1 MPEQESI
8 HQLKSEIQTLKI
20 KDEYRSKELDAL
32 MVNLSDTSTKLNALS
47 ENIGRLLA
55 AQDVNKMTDKE
66 FRDEMK
72 ILHTRI
78 GDLQDKM
85 NTMIDKTET
94 RMNTDINSIYNKL
107 ESLERETG
115 AVNRAFEHVEI
126 QRRNAQMRCEI
137 RQEQLQ
143 YLSVK

>member
-1 MPEQESI
+1 MPEQESFL
-8 HQLKSEIQTLKI
+8 QLKSEIQTLKI

-32 MVNLSDTSTKLNALS
+32 MVKLSDTSTKLNALS

-66 FRDEMK
+66 FREEMK

-94 RMNTDINSIYNKL
+94 RMNTDINLIYTKL
-107 ESLERETG
+107 ESLERWRWITIG
-115 AVNRAFEHVEI
+115 AATFVAWLLTHVVPKYVN
-126 QRRNAQMRCEI
+126 
-137 RQEQLQ
+137 
-143 YLSVK
+143 

>member
-1 MPEQESI
+1 MPDQESFL
-8 HQLKSEIQTLKI
+8 QLKSEIQTLKI

-32 MVNLSDTSTKLNALS
+32 MVKLSDTSTKLNALS

-66 FRDEMK
+66 FREEMK

-94 RMNTDINSIYNKL
+94 RMNTDINLIYTKL
-107 ESLERETG
+107 ESLERWRWITIG
-115 AVNRAFEHVEI
+115 AATFVAWLLTHVVPKYVN
-126 QRRNAQMRCEI
+126 
-137 RQEQLQ
+137 
-143 YLSVK
+143 

>member
-8 HQLKSEIQTLKI
+8 LQLKSEIQTLKI

-32 MVNLSDTSTKLNALS
+32 MVKLSDTSTKLNALS
-47 ENIGRLLA
+47 ENIGRSLA

-66 FRDEMK
+66 FREEMK

-94 RMNTDINSIYNKL
+94 RMNTDINLIYNKL
-107 ESLERETG
+107 ESLERWRWITIG
-115 AVNRAFEHVEI
+115 AATFVARLLTHVVPKYVN
-126 QRRNAQMRCEI
+126 
-137 RQEQLQ
+137 
-143 YLSVK
+143 

>member
-1 MPEQESI
+1 MSEHESFL
-8 HQLKSEIQTLKI
+8 QLKSEIQTLKI

-32 MVNLSDTSTKLNALS
+32 MVKLSDTSTKLNALS

-66 FRDEMK
+66 FREEMK

-94 RMNTDINSIYNKL
+94 RMNTDINLIYNKL
-107 ESLERETG
+107 ESLERWRWITIG
-115 AVNRAFEHVEI
+115 AATFVAWLLTHVVPKYVN
-126 QRRNAQMRCEI
+126 
-137 RQEQLQ
+137 
-143 YLSVK
+143 

>member
-8 HQLKSEIQTLKI
+8 LQLKSEIQTLKI

-32 MVNLSDTSTKLNALS
+32 MVKLSDTSSKLNALS

-66 FRDEMK
+66 FREEMK

-85 NTMIDKTET
+85 NMMIDKTET
-94 RMNTDINSIYNKL
+94 RMNTDINLIYNKL
-107 ESLERETG
+107 ESLERWRWITIG
-115 AVNRAFEHVEI
+115 AATFVAWLLTHVVPKYVN
-126 QRRNAQMRCEI
+126 
-137 RQEQLQ
+137 
-143 YLSVK
+143 

>member
-8 HQLKSEIQTLKI
+8 LQLKSEIQTLKI

-32 MVNLSDTSTKLNALS
+32 MVKLSDTSTKLNALS
-47 ENIGRLLA
+47 ENLGRLLA

-66 FRDEMK
+66 FREEMK

-94 RMNTDINSIYNKL
+94 RMNTDINLIYNKL
-107 ESLERETG
+107 ESLERWRWITIG
-115 AVNRAFEHVEI
+115 AATFVAWLLTHVVPKYVN
-126 QRRNAQMRCEI
+126 
-137 RQEQLQ
+137 
-143 YLSVK
+143 

>member
-1 MPEQESI
+1 MSEQESFL
-8 HQLKSEIQTLKI
+8 QLKSEIQTLKI

-32 MVNLSDTSTKLNALS
+32 MVKLSDTSTKLNALS

-66 FRDEMK
+66 FREEMK

-94 RMNTDINSIYNKL
+94 RMNTDINLIYTKL
-107 ESLERETG
+107 ESLVRWRWITIG
-115 AVNRAFEHVEI
+115 AATFVAWLLTHVVPKYVN
-126 QRRNAQMRCEI
+126 
-137 RQEQLQ
+137 
-143 YLSVK
+143 